1 MPYTTDESS
10 VSALLRRVAD
20 DGAHL
25 ARREVALARIEFSDA
40 AREVG
45 RGTGFAVVAG
55 LLGML
60 TVQMLLLGVVL
71 LMGAELF
78 NGRWWI
84 AALAMT
90 LVLGA
95 AALMLFARAK
105 ALLSPKNL
113 VPDQTLA
120 TLRGKTDA

>member
-1 MPYTTDESS
+1 M
-10 VSALLRRVAD
+10 LM
-20 DGAHL
+20 
-25 ARREVALARIEFSDA
+25 
-40 AREVG
+40 
-45 RGTGFAVVAG
+45 FA
-55 LLGML
+55 
-60 TVQMLLLGVVL
+60 VVL

-84 AALAMT
+84 AALVLT

-105 ALLSPKNL
+105 ALLSPKNF

-120 TLRGKTDA
+120 TLRGETDA

>member
-1 MPYTTDESS
+1 MPYATEERS
-10 VSALLRRVAD
+10 VSALLRQMAD

-25 ARREVALARIEFSDA
+25 ARREVSLARIEFTEA
-40 AREVG
+40 ARDMG
-45 RGTGFAVVAG
+45 HGTGFAVAAAMLG
-55 LLGML
+55 LLC
-60 TVQMLLLGVVL
+60 VQMLMFAVVL

-78 NGRWWI
+78 NGRWWM

-90 LVLGA
+90 VVLGA
-95 AALMLFARAK
+95 AAVLLFSRAK

-120 TLRGKTDA
+120 TLRGETDA